1 MIGEGSVSWSVQRGS
16 AWRDWV
22 ACCCSSTDLVQLAH
36 HALLRL
42 ALDRPQQTEVV
53 LVESCRQDKVQQRP
67 ELGWVIL
74 QRRAAEQQP
83 YARLRGVDVADG
95 LERLDEPAIHVLE
108 PMV

>member
-1 MIGEGSVSWSVQRGS
+1 MGS
-16 AWRDWV
+16 AARFSVAGPGV

-42 ALDRPQQTEVV
+42 ALDRPQHSEVV
-53 LVESCRQDKVQQRP
+53 LVENCRQDKVQQRP

-74 QRRAAEQQP
+74 QRRAAEEQP
-83 YARLRGVDVADG
+83 YARLRGVDVVDG

>member
-1 MIGEGSVSWSVQRGS
+1 
-16 AWRDWV
+16 
-22 ACCCSSTDLVQLAH
+22 VQLGH

-42 ALDRPQQTEVV
+42 ALDRPQRSEVV
-53 LVESCRQDKVQQRP
+53 LVENCRRDKVQQRP
-67 ELGWVIL
+67 ELSWVIL